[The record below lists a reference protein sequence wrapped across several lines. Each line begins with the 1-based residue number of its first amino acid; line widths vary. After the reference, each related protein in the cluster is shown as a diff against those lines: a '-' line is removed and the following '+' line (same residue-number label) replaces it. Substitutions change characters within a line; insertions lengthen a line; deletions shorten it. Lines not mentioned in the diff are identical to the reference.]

1 MQNMVC
7 CNMYVCGYG
16 RIGRGDTGDE
26 YAKTGGENY
35 RTGGKLQCQTS
46 FGADTPVAQQ
56 CDVGEPV
63 CIVGR

>member
-35 RTGGKLQCQTS
+35 RTSGKLQCQTS
-46 FGADTPVAQQ
+46 FGADTPVA
-56 CDVGEPV
+56 
-63 CIVGR
+63 